1 MKPAFQ
7 KRNPGVQAGA
17 PQFAPRHI
25 RSPRFSTPVER
36 QAQILA
42 HRFSLPLSTA
52 RHVAF
57 LAYGGGSHE

>member
-1 MKPAFQ
+1 MNTSTKM
-7 KRNPGVQAGA
+7 RNPGVQAGA
-17 PQFAPRHI
+17 PLFAPMQI
-25 RSPRFSTPVER
+25 RSPHLSTPAER
-36 QAQILA
+36 QAQFLA

>member
-1 MKPAFQ
+1 MPVNTIK
-7 KRNPGVQAGA
+7 KNPGWRAGE
-17 PQFAPRHI
+17 
-25 RSPRFSTPVER
+25 SPIVSLSQRPLIHSTPPER

-42 HRFSLPLSTA
+42 HRFSLPFLTA

>member
-1 MKPAFQ
+1 MKPALQ
-7 KRNPGVQAGA
+7 KRNPGGQAGESPIA
-17 PQFAPRHI
+17 PLHI